1 MFLAVFFKII
11 VTKDRPETVLDPRG
25 GGGGGQKGH
34 MPPPPY
40 APPEAT
46 TRHTL
51 PLEKKVII
59 DLITAKVSY
68 EKWYQC
74 ELLILI

>member
-11 VTKDRPETVLDPRG
+11 VTKDRSETVLDPRG
-25 GGGGGQKGH
+25 GVQKGH

-51 PLEKKVII
+51 PLEKR
-59 DLITAKVSY
+59 
-68 EKWYQC
+68 
-74 ELLILI
+74 